1 MNRREFFEKIMRY
14 SLFSVLAA
22 LAGFL
27 ILKDENNEACD
38 LDFVC
43 KNCKINKSCNL
54 EQANSFRKNNIKL

>member
-14 SLFSVLAA
+14 GLFAFLTAISGYLVL
-22 LAGFL
+22 
-27 ILKDENNEACD
+27 KEQTNENCD

-43 KNCKINKSCNL
+43 KNCKINKTCNL